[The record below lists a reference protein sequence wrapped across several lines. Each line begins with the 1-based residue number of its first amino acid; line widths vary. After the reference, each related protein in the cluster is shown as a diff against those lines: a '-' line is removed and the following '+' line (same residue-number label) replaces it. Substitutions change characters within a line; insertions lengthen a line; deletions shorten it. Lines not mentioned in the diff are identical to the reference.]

1 MGGGCD
7 IEEICRCADAPANW
21 KTVGSYNCYMTNQPF
36 DHGAEENLNNGESVL
51 VTGQDDCAKRCA
63 EQAGWQF
70 AGCEYVVFHEPDN
83 TCYPRKGLE
92 CAKCVYGVEFS
103 LLVPQNM
110 DTHDCPAPSPPPC
123 VPDAHCSMDG
133 DQCKCCYNGGC
144 DIEEICRCADAP
156 ANWKTVG
163 SYNCYMTNQ
172 PFDNGA
178 EENLNNGEAVLVK
191 SRVECVNRCADQ
203 TYPEFAGCEYVV
215 FHKPDNKCFP
225 RKGLQCAN
233 CDYDVDYSLDV
244 PESMQDLNCNQ
255 TVAKHDK
262 RFLARGKD
270 NV

>member
-1 MGGGCD
+1 MG
-7 IEEICRCADAPANW
+7 
-21 KTVGSYNCYMTNQPF
+21 
-36 DHGAEENLNNGESVL
+36 
-51 VTGQDDCAKRCA
+51 
-63 EQAGWQF
+63 
-70 AGCEYVVFHEPDN
+70 
-83 TCYPRKGLE
+83 CYPRKGLE

-123 VPDAHCSMDG
+123 VPDAHCSMGGDQCKCCYNGGCDIEEICRCADAPANWETVGSSPSPCVPDAHCSMDG

-144 DIEEICRCADAP
+144 DIEELCRCADAP